1 MTDTQRIGTPA
12 GGPETAWPEGFRQ
25 QEPVPA
31 PEPAAEPVAEQPV
44 APATATLPPRDY
56 EAELAAKDADLKRLE
71 TAMQGIE
78 GASKEAQDER
88 QKLVIEVARLVNERE
103 SIERAK
109 DEALTRKT
117 QELEEVSQ
125 ATQTLSQKT
134 QTLEQ
139 QLYEAQAKATKL
151 EVVTSEFPNLLRY
164 AQYIPAS
171 ANADEVRQY
180 CRSFEQTRDAD
191 LGEYRQMLTSGYAAR
206 ATQTTVPV
214 TRTPEPYGDATQLEE
229 RLNSVM
235 GDHRMFEEE
244 LQAAIRN
251 YEARRP

>member
-1 MTDTQRIGTPA
+1 MTDSQRA
-12 GGPETAWPEGFRQ
+12 GFSQPETAWPEGSRQ
-25 QEPVPA
+25 ET
-31 PEPAAEPVAEQPV
+31 PAAEPEPVAEQSAVP
-44 APATATLPPRDY
+44 PTATLPPRDY
-56 EAELAAKDADLKRLE
+56 EAELAAKDVELKAME
-71 TAMQGIE
+71 TKLSGVE

-125 ATQTLSQKT
+125 ATQTLAQKT

-151 EVVTSEFPNLLRY
+151 EIVTSEFPGLLRY

-171 ANADEVRQY
+171 ADPDEVRSY
-180 CRSFEQTRDAD
+180 CRSFEQTREAD
-191 LGEYRQMLTSGYAAR
+191 LGEYRQALTTGYAAR

-214 TRTPEPYGDATQLEE
+214 TRTPEPIGDATQLEA
-229 RLNSVM
+229 RLSGAM
-235 GDHRMFEEE
+235 SDHRMFEEE